1 MKRNGKLTSEAHRL
15 FQKKEFEAA
24 EAKFI
29 EAIEAGEYEATSML
43 ALMYITGY
51 GAKQDVD
58 KGLEY
63 LFLGD
68 KHDDSQSIS
77 ALADYYYNGKY
88 VGQDLDKARTY
99 YKRAADLEEPHA
111 VGMLGLFLFNE
122 EKYKE
127 ALYYFREAVCDYDT
141 NAMYYLAKCAYNG
154 LGMDKDYIL
163 AFEIYKKLNEYD
175 EANKEITK
183 LLADM
188 YFNGYG
194 TNQDIDKAKEL
205 YEKLDDEDSMFN
217 LGLIYKNYLKEY
229 EKALELFKKIKN
241 ERSQFEQALMLYN
254 GLGMPENKNDAY
266 FKFYACAMSKYIYSY
281 PFVGDCYY
289 YGYGVKQDY
298 NEALKWYN
306 EALEAGIKNQCL
318 NIAMVYIKLKK
329 YDEALKYLNEEED
342 SRNKF
347 MALGETYKKQKKFED
362 SYNAFLKA
370 AELNDPN
377 ACYIVYKLLKKGKG
391 VKKDK
396 FEAQVYF
403 QKYIILSGPIDE
415 ENT

>member
-1 MKRNGKLTSEAHRL
+1 MKRIGKLTSDAHKL
-15 FQKKEFEAA
+15 FQNKEYEKA
-24 EAKFI
+24 EAKLI
-29 EAIEAGEYEATSML
+29 EAVNANEFEATSML
-43 ALMYITGY
+43 ALMYITGF
-51 GAKQDVD
+51 GAKKDID

-63 LFLGD
+63 LFIGD
-68 KHDDSQSIS
+68 KHDDPESIS
-77 ALADYYYNGKY
+77 ALGDYYYEGKY
-88 VGQDLDKARTY
+88 IEKDLDKARSY

-127 ALYYFREAVCDYDT
+127 AIYYFKEATCDYDT

-154 LGMDKDYIL
+154 LGMEKDYIL
-163 AFEIYKKLNEYD
+163 AFEIYKKLYQYD
-175 EANKEITK
+175 EYNYEIIK

-194 TNQDIDKAKEL
+194 TDQDIEKAKEL
-205 YEKLDDEDSMFN
+205 YERLDDDESLFN
-217 LGLIYKNYLKEY
+217 LGLIYKNYLQEY
-229 EKALELFKKIKN
+229 DKALEYFKRVKN
-241 ERSQFEQALMLYN
+241 EKSQFEQALMLYN

-298 NEALKWYN
+298 TEALKWYN
-306 EALEAGIKNQCL
+306 LALESGIKNQRL
-318 NIAMVYIKLKK
+318 NIAMVYLKLKK
-329 YDEALKYLNEEED
+329 YDDAIKYLLEEED
-342 SRNKF
+342 SINKYK
-347 MALGETYKKQKKFED
+347 ALGETYKKQKKYSE

-370 AELNDPN
+370 SELND
-377 ACYIVYKLLKKGKG
+377 ADSCYIVYKLLKKGKG

-396 FEAQVYF
+396 YEAQVYF
-403 QKYIILSGPIDE
+403 QKYIILTSPIVE